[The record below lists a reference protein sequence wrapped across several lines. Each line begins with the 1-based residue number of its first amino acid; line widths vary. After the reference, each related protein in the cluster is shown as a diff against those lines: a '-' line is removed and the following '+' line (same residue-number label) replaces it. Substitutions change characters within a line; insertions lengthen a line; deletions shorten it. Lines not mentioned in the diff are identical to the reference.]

1 MSVTKEGAKKRSK
14 QMKQL
19 HNLQINCLTSNFRFV
34 GEKNCNL
41 ITNCRVQSDTIV
53 QCYEFVKRLGQEID
67 EANKTN
73 KELLDHKNMS
83 NYLEGLGK
91 QKCGAWSDWAYAYS
105 GGSASTVSDNSIQGF
120 PTGKAKKWYDAAYQK
135 YIELGSPEGS
145 TDKDFEK
152 WCAKKN
158 DLNKIDPKDDN
169 YNFIK
174 DSLKVS
180 N

>member
-14 QMKQL
+14 QMEQF
-19 HNLQINCLTSNFRFV
+19 HNLQINCLISNFRFV
-34 GEKNCNL
+34 GEMNRNL
-41 ITNCRVQSDTIV
+41 ITCKRAVSDSIL
-53 QCYEFVKRLGQEID
+53 QCCEPLIGLTNDIS

-91 QKCGAWSDWAYAYS
+91 QKCGAWNDWAYAYS
-105 GGSASTVSDNSIQGF
+105 GTSASEVSDNSISGF
-120 PTGKAKKWYDAAYQK
+120 PTGEAKKWYDAAYQK

-152 WCAKKN
+152 WCGKKN
-158 DLNKIDPKDDN
+158 DLSKEDKKVDN
-169 YNFIK
+169 YSFIK